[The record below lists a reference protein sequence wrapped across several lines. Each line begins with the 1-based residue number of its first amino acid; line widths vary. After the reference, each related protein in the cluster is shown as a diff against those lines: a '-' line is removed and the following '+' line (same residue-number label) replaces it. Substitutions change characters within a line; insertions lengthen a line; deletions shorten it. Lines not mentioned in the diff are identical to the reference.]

1 MNRLDRV
8 KVVSRDNKKTVYQ
21 LNPRLQLKVIQYDGY
36 CKVYYRVLNVRE
48 WAPSSVYGEY
58 TFIAVTSSGELSTIF
73 DEVDQLEIMSLQE
86 FSIAK
91 QTNRWTKGKMRFT
104 NLILDTG
111 YISMQLKVM
120 GMFDG
125 QTDVEGCIFSGNPY
139 VHVNFGDKNDVS
151 VHMSIYKPLSLH
163 ALVEQLT

>member
-58 TFIAVTSSGELSTIF
+58 TFIAVTSNGDLSTIF

-91 QTNRWTKGKMRFT
+91 QTNKWMDERR
-104 NLILDTG
+104 DAV
-111 YISMQLKVM
+111 Y
-120 GMFDG
+120 
-125 QTDVEGCIFSGNPY
+125 
-139 VHVNFGDKNDVS
+139 
-151 VHMSIYKPLSLH
+151 
-163 ALVEQLT
+163 

>member
-1 MNRLDRV
+1 MTT
-8 KVVSRDNKKTVYQ
+8 KKTVYQ

-91 QTNRWTKGKMRFT
+91 QTNRWTKGEMQFT
-104 NLILDTG
+104 NLVLDMG

-120 GMFDG
+120 GMFDK

-139 VHVNFGDKNDVS
+139 VHVNLGDKNDVS

-163 ALVEQLT
+163 TLVEQLT

>member
-1 MNRLDRV
+1 M
-8 KVVSRDNKKTVYQ
+8 
-21 LNPRLQLKVIQYDGY
+21 
-36 CKVYYRVLNVRE
+36 RE

-58 TFIAVTSSGELSTIF
+58 TFISVTSSGELSTIF
-73 DEVDQLEIMSLQE
+73 DEVDQLEIMSLQV

-91 QTNRWTKGKMRFT
+91 QTNRWTKGEMRFT
-104 NLILDTG
+104 NLVLDMG

-139 VHVNFGDKNDVS
+139 VHVNLGDKNDVS
-151 VHMSIYKPLSLH
+151 ARMSIYKPLSLH